1 MSAMRDLSRA
11 IRHELTEYGPTLKD
25 IPTDV
30 LRDLVSVLGAFWL
43 DMKGELEEREKQRR
57 E

>member
-25 IPTDV
+25 IPTDI

-43 DMKGELEEREKQRR
+43 DMKGELEEREKAGT
-57 E
+57 